1 MNIFDFLFEH
11 TSTLEKDLLMGSG
24 GNKSFK
30 SIFEASL
37 KVAGYLETR
46 IGKHQKVLLL
56 APNGEFFIV
65 AYLGILKS
73 GNICVPLNPGIE
85 PETLEFIR
93 QKTDSK
99 TGFLSETVRKRVQP
113 NLECITEEQ
122 VHEIVSK
129 DFPVQ
134 TAAPEFDEEQLAEI
148 IFTSGSTALP
158 KGVMLSHHNIIANT
172 ESILEYL
179 DINQTDTMMVVLPFF
194 YCYGLSLLHT
204 HIRIGASLAINNNFI
219 FLGSTIND
227 LNKYGCTSFA
237 GVPSHFQILLRK
249 SDQFKKTRFPALRY
263 VTQAGGKLYNTFISE
278 FTAAFPEVQ
287 FFVMY
292 GQTEA
297 TARLS
302 YLPPQMLSEKMGS
315 LGKGIPGVE
324 LMVAD
329 EQGRPVKPGK
339 TGEILACGKN
349 IMLGYFKE
357 PEMTEATIRD
367 GWLHTG
373 DLATIDNDG
382 YIYLTARKKEIIKVG
397 GNRVSPKEIEEVI
410 VMMSGI
416 VDCTVEAVE
425 DELLGEAIKATVV
438 VNEIGKSITCE
449 ELKKYCG
456 SKLSGY
462 KVPTHIEF
470 KESMTISPSGKKIR

>member
-1 MNIFDFLFEH
+1 
-11 TSTLEKDLLMGSG
+11 
-24 GNKSFK
+24 
-30 SIFEASL
+30 
-37 KVAGYLETR
+37 
-46 IGKHQKVLLL
+46 
-56 APNGEFFIV
+56 
-65 AYLGILKS
+65 
-73 GNICVPLNPGIE
+73 
-85 PETLEFIR
+85 
-93 QKTDSK
+93 
-99 TGFLSETVRKRVQP
+99 
-113 NLECITEEQ
+113 
-122 VHEIVSK
+122 
-129 DFPVQ
+129 
-134 TAAPEFDEEQLAEI
+134 
-148 IFTSGSTALP
+148 
-158 KGVMLSHHNIIANT
+158 MLSHHNIIANT

-179 DINQTDTMMVVLPFF
+179 DINQTDIMMVVLPFF

-204 HIRIGASLAINNNFI
+204 HIRAGASLALNNNFI

-227 LNKYGCTSFA
+227 LIKYGCTGFA

-302 YLPPQMLSEKMGS
+302 YLPPQMLREKMGS

-324 LMVAD
+324 LIVAD
-329 EQGRPVKPGK
+329 EQGRPVKPGN

-349 IMLGYFKE
+349 IMLGYFE
-357 PEMTEATIRD
+357 EQEMTAATIRD

-410 VMMSGI
+410 VMMNGI

-438 VNEIGKSITCE
+438 VNETGKSITCE
-449 ELKKYCG
+449 ELKKHCG

-470 KESMTISPSGKKIR
+470 KESMTISPSGKKTR